1 MYEGNDRPPEV
12 WFLENTVW
20 NAQLRSKIPGLD
32 IEISVTFP
40 VLKLSTPHFE
50 SSEHLLVFS
59 LILVAN
65 QYQNAGALIQ
75 ID

>member
-32 IEISVTFP
+32 IENCYFSGSQAFYAP
-40 VLKLSTPHFE
+40 FW
-50 SSEHLLVFS
+50 VFWT
-59 LILVAN
+59 LTRILF
-65 QYQNAGALIQ
+65 
-75 ID
+75 DTSC